1 MNLARMQTSGRGS
14 ENPENWA
21 LDVIWYGQ
29 IQRVSLG
36 QIKPVALSR
45 NIIHRASGTSI
56 YPLHIR
62 SQLNKFK

>member
-29 IQRVSLG
+29 T
-36 QIKPVALSR
+36 KPVALSR

-62 SQLNKFK
+62 IQLNKFK